1 MSPFRGFGGRGSS
14 MTGRGYFGRG
24 GYGHPGLY
32 YGPRERLVE
41 VAPIL
46 ANPLGNV
53 TVRDFALNGNTLSAT
68 IDVDGQTYQGS
79 LDLSQLASV
88 VGDRVAAYH
97 AQLHQLA
104 AQSAAQPDGSPA
116 VAQDAVVA
124 SGVAQAASAEQQ
136 AALTLAGVAL
146 VGSLVDKHLAKHDA
160 KCAGWFDSIT
170 DAVSSA
176 AKGVYH
182 AGEAG
187 YHGITHTWKKLKAP
201 IQIAATAFGGPAAGA
216 LAGTVID
223 AANGDIGSKQA
234 LAQVRANAAV
244 NPEIQKNL
252 TKATAAA
259 AKATAAYHVVD
270 TIGNAAQ
277 GDPAAGQQVQQLLT
291 SAADG
296 DPSAQ
301 SALELAQVL
310 LSMGGPQ
317 ATQAAATA
325 VSGIASSLRHEAA
338 HAAAN
343 AGGEGAI
350 IGYIK
355 PHEGNPPQVRTFASV
370 DDADDW
376 FGQWLGLP
384 YAFHYVAY
392 YDKRDP
398 SFPRPL
404 NEAFGK
410 TPPWREAQVSGWL
423 PWLTGAAGFAAGYF
437 EPQIASLARSG
448 WDKLKAV
455 VPHPAPR

>member
-1 MSPFRGFGGRGSS
+1 MSPFHGFGGRGAS
-14 MTGRGYFGRG
+14 MTGRGYFGGRG
-24 GYGHPGLY
+24 GYGRPPGGLY

-41 VAPIL
+41 VAPVL
-46 ANPLGNV
+46 ANPLDNV
-53 TVRDFALNGNTLSAT
+53 TVRDFALDGNTLSAT
-68 IDVDGQTYQGS
+68 IDVDGQIYQGS
-79 LDLSQLASV
+79 LDLGQLASV

-104 AQSAAQPDGSPA
+104 AQSAAQPSGSPA

-146 VGSLVDKHLAKHDA
+146 VGSLVDKHIAKHDA
-160 KCAGWFDSIT
+160 MCAGWFDSIT

-234 LAQVRANAAV
+234 LAQVRANAAI

-291 SAADG
+291 SAAGG

-338 HAAAN
+338 HAAAS
-343 AGGEGAI
+343 GEGTI
-350 IGYIK
+350 IGYINLN
-355 PHEGNPPQVRTFASV
+355 GNPSQVHTFKSV

-376 FGQWLGLP
+376 FGQWLRFP

-398 SFPRPL
+398 SFPGPL

-410 TPPWREAQVSGWL
+410 TPPWRDAQVSGWL

-437 EPQIASLARSG
+437 EPQIAGLARDG
-448 WDKLKAV
+448 WAKLKAI
-455 VPHPAPR
+455 APGPGSR